1 VSSTATAREALRR
14 HRPGLVD
21 AYEAALPGARAAV
34 LARLWGALG
43 REPIPGL
50 GAGER
55 AAGRLRVALPG
66 GRHAEGS
73 ADAAEPFATPGA
85 GFAVVVDA
93 TAYAD
98 PAALL
103 AALRLPDPAGTA
115 ARLAE
120 ELDDSVANLA
130 LARANRQAP
139 TGGPPTLVTLAAA
152 APDEALA
159 AAEQAV
165 VDGHPLHPGCR
176 TRLGMSP
183 LEVLAYAPEH
193 RPVVE
198 LAEYAVPADR
208 WLTTGT
214 GLPPRLTVH
223 PWQREHVLDR
233 VNGLGAGLRP
243 TGRRRRARPLM
254 SLRTLALPGAH
265 LKTAVDVQLTSAVR
279 IVSPAAVHNGP
290 AVTALLAVLARRLPG
305 FEPLAEPAAGAVLV
319 DGQPCRS
326 LAVVLRRPPVRGPGE
341 VVLPLASLAAASP
354 ADGRPLAVEAAALG
368 YGGDPVAFFAA
379 LTAVLLPPLVTLLH
393 AGVALEAH
401 GQNTLVALRGGR
413 PVRLLYRDV
422 GGVRVSPARLR
433 AAGVEPPPLRGDL
446 PTDDPRAL
454 RTKLAAALGVALAEQ
469 VAVLTRAGADP
480 AALWA
485 RAGAAAAS
493 AYTGLPRHAAGDRSA
508 LLDRPLP
515 VKATTAMRLA
525 EDPLADRWASL
536 AHPLGGPR

>member
-1 VSSTATAREALRR
+1 VSSTATTREALRR
-14 HRPGLVD
+14 HRPRL
-21 AYEAALPGARAAV
+21 AEPYEAALPGARAAI
-34 LARLWGALG
+34 LARRWGALG
-43 REPIPGL
+43 REPVPGL
-50 GAGER
+50 GAR
-55 AAGRLRVALPG
+55 NAAAGRLRIGLPG
-66 GRHAEGS
+66 GRSAEG
-73 ADAAEPFATPGA
+73 AAAAAEPFAAPGA
-85 GFAVVVDA
+85 GFAVVVDG

-103 AALRLPDPAGTA
+103 VALGLPGPPGAV

-130 LARANRQAP
+130 LARANRPAP
-139 TGGPPTLVTLAAA
+139 AGGPPALVTLAAA
-152 APDEALA
+152 APHEALA

-165 VDGHPLHPGCR
+165 VDGHPMHPGCR
-176 TRLGMSP
+176 TRLGMNP

-198 LAEYAVPADR
+198 VAEYAVPADR

-214 GLPPRLTVH
+214 GLPPRLPVH
-223 PWQREHVLDR
+223 PWQRDHVLD
-233 VNGLGAGLRP
+233 VAGLAAGLRP
-243 TGRRRRARPLM
+243 TGRRCRARPLM

-290 AVTALLAVLARRLPG
+290 TVTGLLGDLAGRLPG
-305 FEPLAEPAAGAVLV
+305 FAVLAEPAAGAVLV
-319 DGQPCRS
+319 DGEPCRS
-326 LAVVLRRPPVRGPGE
+326 LAAVLRRPPARRPGE
-341 VVLPLASLAAASP
+341 VVLPLAALAAASP

-379 LTAVLLPPLVTLLH
+379 LAGLLLPPLVTLLH

-433 AAGVEPPPLRGDL
+433 AAGIEPPPLRGDL
-446 PTDDPRAL
+446 PTDDPDAL

-469 VAVLTRAGADP
+469 VDALARAGADP

-493 AYTGLPRHAAGDRSA
+493 AYTGLPRAAAGDRSA

-525 EDPLADRWASL
+525 GDPLADRWASL
-536 AHPLGGPR
+536 PHPLGGPR